1 MNWMEEF
8 AERATGRLRDAPYR
22 ARARAELLDHLG
34 SLYQAGLDRG
44 LSEEEAR
51 RETLDKIG
59 PLPAL
64 RRRYRRA
71 ELALRSQG
79 RTYCLRRIFLG
90 ACLMGALYIAW
101 SLTLEQIIP
110 ALDGYSKATAG
121 LSHLGGLVSP
131 LEDLA
136 AYERAV
142 ALTGLLYQLPFLL
155 GAFWLRWAFRFRAR
169 PLRPIAA
176 GLLLAWGGEK
186 LAILSISALIYQ
198 MPLWDLAPLIQRIH
212 GSAIDVAVAFFTVPY
227 ILWTLGFV
235 LLLALLAARIPTR
248 AQKAARLC

>member
-22 ARARAELLDHLG
+22 SRARAELLDHLG
-34 SLYQAGLDRG
+34 SLYRAGLDRG

-90 ACLMGALYIAW
+90 ACLMGALYISIYVLSA
-101 SLTLEQIIP
+101 TVFGVTYDAAVTHTVFGRVDAIP
-110 ALDGYSKATAG
+110 
-121 LSHLGGLVSP
+121 
-131 LEDLA
+131 
-136 AYERAV
+136 
-142 ALTGLLYQLPFLL
+142 LL
-155 GAFWLRWAFRFRAR
+155 GADPTPKRVLAAVLFLIPFGAGALWLRRAFQFRAR
-169 PLRPIAA
+169 PLKPIAA
-176 GLLLAWGGEK
+176 GLLLAWGRGK
-186 LAILSISALIYQ
+186 VGHFVHQRPAL
-198 MPLWDLAPLIQRIH
+198 
-212 GSAIDVAVAFFTVPY
+212 
-227 ILWTLGFV
+227 
-235 LLLALLAARIPTR
+235 
-248 AQKAARLC
+248 